1 MILTFDI
8 RTKFEFSRIESF
20 KMKITVNIS
29 KLVAA
34 DQEYVTSFGPSGD
47 KRMSKLEYYV
57 KYILLPMEREEFK
70 EIFARGF
77 RSHQLT
83 DLRDMIMYSLETIFE
98 AEFRKKEETEK
109 EPAWRRAR
117 PGQFLFK
124 HLANTFMPHLHADI
138 NGTIEYDTVTGS
150 WNMK

>member
-1 MILTFDI
+1 
-8 RTKFEFSRIESF
+8 
-20 KMKITVNIS
+20 MKIKVTIS

-57 KYILLPMEREEFK
+57 ENILLPMEREEFK

-83 DLRDMIMYSLETIFE
+83 DLRDMIMYSLKTIFE

-109 EPAWRRAR
+109 SQ
-117 PGQFLFK
+117 PGEELGQDNFFSNILRT
-124 HLANTFMPHLHADI
+124 HSCRICMLIL
-138 NGTIEYDTVTGS
+138 TGRLS
-150 WNMK
+150 TTQSLDRGI